1 MFRLE
6 ENFTKF
12 RYEDWLPLSNED
24 IYQLNEKDFQV
35 INVLQEKFKEDL
47 VDKSYLSMVDLLS
60 INIRNY
66 NRINRKIKDTKTS
79 ETTVLHTKANY
90 MFLKLL
96 KVFMI

>member
-1 MFRLE
+1 MSRLE

-24 IYQLNEKDFQV
+24 IYQLNEKDFQL
-35 INVLQEKFKEDL
+35 INHTEEKLKEDF

-66 NRINRKIKDTKTS
+66 NRLNRKKKDIKKSDQ
-79 ETTVLHTKANY
+79 
-90 MFLKLL
+90 
-96 KVFMI
+96 